1 MSSKNRRNPVLIDV
15 KRLASYAIAG
25 TTAACSAELAEADVF
40 YSTVNKALGSTVV
53 DKLDGFNLVFAPTGG
68 GANWNFSLGHVLI
81 DNTPNGYAFAGNVGL
96 PGLAGQP
103 FAQFAGRQVTVGNS
117 RINYV
122 AKFSQLATGP
132 VNPAGRAFIGG
143 GTGYGLMASKFGYA
157 NSEFKTAGV
166 GFLGVKFNTDQY
178 GWIRVNMNG
187 PNNNTFTIVDYAY
200 ADRGETINFGQ
211 TTAVPEPSSLSL
223 LALGSVGILAWRRR
237 RASAAAS
244 AA

>member
-1 MSSKNRRNPVLIDV
+1 MSSKNRRKPVLIDV

-25 TTAACSAELAEADVF
+25 TTAACSAEPAEADVF
-40 YSTVNKALGSTVV
+40 YSTVNKALGSTIIDKV
-53 DKLDGFNLVFAPTGG
+53 DGHNLIFAPTGG

-96 PGLAGQP
+96 PGLTGQP

-117 RINYV
+117 KINYV
-122 AKFSQLATGP
+122 ANLALGAV
-132 VNPAGRAFIGG
+132 VNAGGRAFIGG
-143 GTGYGLMASKFGYA
+143 GLGNGMLASKFGYA

-187 PNNNTFTIVDYAY
+187 PDNNRFTIVDYAY
-200 ADRGETINFGQ
+200 ADKGESINVGQ

-223 LALGSVGILAWRRR
+223 LALGSIGILAWRRR
-237 RASAAAS
+237 RAAALTSAA
-244 AA
+244 